1 MGRFKGTKGFIC
13 LVILILLIVGYYYY
27 LSNKSAET
35 KKEENVEISAVQEVL
50 MRDLTKSYPPTPKEV
65 VKLYCEL
72 TKVIHNEEMTEEELQ
87 ALSKKIQELYD
98 DELIANKTEE
108 DYLLDLKSEITT
120 FKDNGY
126 VISNYSTSASTD
138 VDYFE
143 ADGFSFAKLYG
154 SYYIRVNTSMQT
166 LEEVFLLR
174 KDDIGHWK
182 IYGWQ
187 PVEEQETD
195 GQE

>member
-1 MGRFKGTKGFIC
+1 MKRFKGTKGFIC
-13 LVILILLIVGYYYY
+13 LIVVILLIVGYYYY
-27 LSNKSAET
+27 LSNRSAEV
-35 KKEENVEISAVQEVL
+35 KQEETVEISAVQEVL
-50 MRDLTKSYPPTPKEV
+50 LRDLDISYPPTPKEV
-65 VKLYCEL
+65 IKYYCEL
-72 TKVIHNEEMTEEELQ
+72 TKVIHNEEVTEEELQ
-87 ALSKKIQELYD
+87 ALAMKIQELYD
-98 DELIANKTEE
+98 AELAANKSEE

-138 VDYFE
+138 VEYFE

-187 PVEEQETD
+187 PVVEQETN
-195 GQE
+195 GEE